1 MKLIKELDYLNEAD
15 NQRRCKEAL
24 EPRQREKIYVPRVYE
39 EHTTRRVLV
48 TEWIEGAQL
57 AKSPPEVI
65 NKLIPVGVECFLIQ
79 VIIINIIILV
89 IILLSQLLE
98 TGFFHADPHP
108 GNLLVTPEGKL
119 ALIDFGLMA
128 DVPIQV
134 QTASLS

>member
-24 EPRQREKIYVPRVYE
+24 EPRQRERIYVPRVYE

-79 VIIINIIILV
+79 VISINIILV

>member
-1 MKLIKELDYLNEAD
+1 MRDIYIVLYIK
-15 NQRRCKEAL
+15 
-24 EPRQREKIYVPRVYE
+24 
-39 EHTTRRVLV
+39 VLV

-65 NKLIPVGVECFLIQ
+65 NRLIPVGVECFLI
-79 VIIINIIILV
+79 
-89 IILLSQLLE
+89 QLLE

-108 GNLLVTPEGKL
+108 GNLLVTPEGRL

-134 QTASLS
+134 RTECLLFKTFL